1 MHTTHFA
8 HHRGAVAPLETLTM
22 TRKNGDPEA
31 SFRHSGRNSFGSLH
45 RAMVQPV
52 ALGLLAAA
60 CLSSGCVYRRIV
72 VRSDPPGA
80 RVILDGQEV
89 GYTPAGIPFTYYGT
103 RRLTLVKPGFET
115 HTELV
120 TIPPPWYQWFPI
132 DFVSDNLLPGHVAD
146 RHDISRQLSP
156 QCVVPLDQLQ
166 QRADSLR
173 SEAKMGQ

>member
-1 MHTTHFA
+1 M
-8 HHRGAVAPLETLTM
+8 M
-22 TRKNGDPEA
+22 IRKNGQLEA
-31 SFRHSGRNSFGSLH
+31 SLRHSGPNSGDAPRRTTSRL
-45 RAMVQPV
+45 V
-52 ALGLLAAA
+52 ALGLLAVA
-60 CLSSGCVYRRIV
+60 CLDSGCVYRRLV

-89 GYTPAGIPFTYYGT
+89 GYTPTGIPFTYYGT

-120 TIPPPWYQWFPI
+120 TIPPPWYQWFPV
-132 DFVSDNLLPGHVAD
+132 DFVSDNFVPGHVAD

-156 QCVVPLDQLQ
+156 QTVVPLDQLQ

-173 SEAKMGQ
+173 SEAQGGQ